1 MKNQAAFSAKAE
13 EEMARIMEEMK
24 DLHKRKSTMPS
35 DMPGGSGYTSYQP
48 PRVKQREFRIDIG
61 VVAFV
66 IEEQIDH
73 RVTDRQMRH
82 ELFVLTDKDEKAE
95 RKAED
100 HGYTRSGGAFLTIL
114 DIKRNSI
121 TINTKGGKQVIEL

>member
-1 MKNQAAFSAKAE
+1 
-13 EEMARIMEEMK
+13 MARIMEEMK

-35 DMPGGSGYTSYQP
+35 DMPGGSGYISYQP

-66 IEEQIDH
+66 VEEQIDH

-100 HGYTRSGGAFLTIL
+100 HGYTRSEGDAFLTIL